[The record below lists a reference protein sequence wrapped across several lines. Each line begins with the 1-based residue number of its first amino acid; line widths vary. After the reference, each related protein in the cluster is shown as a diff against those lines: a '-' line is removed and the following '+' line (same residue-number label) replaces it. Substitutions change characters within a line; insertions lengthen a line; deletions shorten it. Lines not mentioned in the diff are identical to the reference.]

1 MLPGTFIYCAFL
13 REQQEEIPFLYLPI
27 YADRRQIGDKKAL
40 SVEDPK
46 LTSISIS

>member
-13 REQQEEIPFLYLPI
+13 REQQEQILSFFFPHAY
-27 YADRRQIGDKKAL
+27 RWQIGYKKAL